1 MSYETRKLPKKTI
14 VIISIIIAL
23 GVFIFIWLEV
33 LKNQK
38 FNEVLSDLGHKDIK
52 NLKVVNRINVE
63 DNMTLIDKLENGTR
77 LNYEDGVKLF
87 DLDVLTLGDY
97 ANKIRVAKH
106 QKKTYFN
113 INRHINP
120 TNICK
125 DVCQFCAYSASRKNP
140 DQYTLSHE
148 EILETVKNSSKN
160 GIKEVH
166 IVSAH
171 NPHTGLEWYM
181 DIFKKIKKDFP
192 NIHIKALTAAEIHF
206 LSTQYNLSYEELIDT
221 MIKSGVD
228 SMPGGGAEIFDEKVR
243 KRICGGKVSSEQWLE
258 IHKLWHNKGKKSNAT
273 MLFGHIETRENR
285 VDHILRLR
293 ELQDITG
300 GFNAFIPLVFQT
312 ENNYLKV
319 KEPVTANEILKT
331 YSVSR
336 ILLDNIPNIKA
347 YWATSTVKLALIAQ
361 EFGANDVDGTIEKE
375 SIQSAAGAKSK
386 HGVAQNEFVD
396 LIKNSGFIP
405 VERDSVYNELKI
417 Y

>member
-1 MSYETRKLPKKTI
+1 
-14 VIISIIIAL
+14 
-23 GVFIFIWLEV
+23 
-33 LKNQK
+33 
-38 FNEVLSDLGHKDIK
+38 
-52 NLKVVNRINVE
+52 
-63 DNMTLIDKLENGTR
+63 MTLIDKLENGTR

-140 DQYTLSHE
+140 HQYTMSHE
-148 EILETVKNSSKN
+148 EILEIVKNSSKN
-160 GIKEVH
+160 NIKEVH

-171 NPHTGLEWYM
+171 NPHTGLKWYM
-181 DIFKKIKKDFP
+181 DVFKLIKENYP
-192 NIHIKALTAAEIHF
+192 NIHVKALTAAEIHF
-206 LSTQYNLSYEELIDT
+206 LSTEYKLSYQDIIDM
-221 MIKSGVD
+221 MIENGID

-243 KRICGGKVSSEQWLE
+243 KRICGGKVTSAQWLE
-258 IHKLWHNKGKKSNAT
+258 IHKLWHQKGRKSNAT
-273 MLFGHIETRENR
+273 MLFGHIESREHR
-285 VDHILRLR
+285 IDHILRLR
-293 ELQDITG
+293 NLQDETG
-300 GFNAFIPLVFQT
+300 GFNAFIPLVYQT

-319 KEPVTANEILKT
+319 KEALTGQEILKT
-331 YSVSR
+331 YSIAR

-375 SIQSAAGAKSK
+375 AIQSAAGAKSAN
-386 HGVAQNEFVD
+386 GIAQSEFVE

-405 VERDSVYNELKI
+405 VERDSIYNELKVW
-417 Y
+417 